1 MSRLGPFFPGGSA
14 YGDLRSLQ
22 GLGDAQLSGD
32 FCSSP
37 CPPNCPDIRPDSDE
51 FHDPSAC
58 SPVNASVCQPATNDY
73 SEMYGTP
80 QCVAAFGPIVPS
92 ENPLFLAKL
101 PQLARPPSELQ
112 LDPGYDNLFAQLGIT
127 EQEALCY
134 MSMARCYSPGV
145 AAWLASRGYPEASQ
159 PPASPA
165 TNYAP
170 PATNATSAYVSGS
183 QVIATQTGQPVTSA
197 AAPPIVSTSTP
208 GASPGSAPATSTSA
222 TSACAFALFGETS
235 CIGPVGTTTAL
246 VIGGALLA
254 LFLLM
259 GGKR

>member
-37 CPPNCPDIRPDSDE
+37 CPPNCPDDY
-51 FHDPSAC
+51 DPSAC

-73 SEMYGTP
+73 TEMYGTP
-80 QCVAAFGPIVPS
+80 QCVAALGPIVPS
-92 ENPLFLAKL
+92 ENPLGAALVEKINPL
-101 PQLARPPSELQ
+101 TGPPYELQ
-112 LDPGYDNLFAQLGIT
+112 SDPGWANVFAQLGIT
-127 EQEALCY
+127 QQEALCY
-134 MSMARCYSPGV
+134 MSMMRCYYPGV
-145 AAWLASRGYPEASQ
+145 AAWLASQGYTEASQ